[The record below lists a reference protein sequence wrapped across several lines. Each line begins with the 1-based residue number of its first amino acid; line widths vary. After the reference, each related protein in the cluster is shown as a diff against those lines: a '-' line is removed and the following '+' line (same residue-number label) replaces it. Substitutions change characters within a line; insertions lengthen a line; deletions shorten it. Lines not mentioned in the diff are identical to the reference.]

1 MENSEKIVAVRTA
14 QEIAG
19 ADDFTPRYLDAAK
32 LTLTRSP
39 VGTPRLEIQGEVCH
53 LRVVVRRL
61 LPLSNPERY
70 ISLAAD
76 EDTEIGI
83 LNDPGQLDSGSLRIL
98 KEELHRRYFT
108 PVIEEIYRVKEQF
121 GIHEWEVRTVRG
133 RVTFSVRVESECQAG
148 AARAAFRHGCPRQ
161 PLRYSGLS
169 GVGCAQFSAHPTAP
183 LIRNL
188 RAAPGACGGQA
199 PALRANEWVSRQKT
213 ERKERS
219 IQQRHMRGTGPRAT
233 FQQAG
238 F

>member
-1 MENSEKIVAVRTA
+1 MENSEKIVAVETA
-14 QEIAG
+14 QEIAV

-133 RVTFSVRVESECQAG
+133 RVTFSVRGLNQNVKQVPP
-148 AARAAFRHGCPRQ
+148 ARLFVTDVRGN
-161 PLRYSGLS
+161 RYDIPDYRELDARSFL
-169 GVGCAQFSAHPTAP
+169 
-183 LIRNL
+183 LI
-188 RAAPGACGGQA
+188 
-199 PALRANEWVSRQKT
+199 
-213 ERKERS
+213 
-219 IQQRHMRGTGPRAT
+219 QRHL
-233 FQQAG
+233 
-238 F
+238 